1 MKSHQPRYAIR
12 KYAVGVASVLVGFF
26 ASGQVVAADTPSV
39 TESPATTLPT
49 QPSEGD
55 LPQSA
60 TEEAAQPVVEKPI
73 VPAPIVDQSQPTLP
87 DRELRAS
94 DLDRLIREE
103 AISVTEADGTAQPV
117 PVTAA
122 TETPAKD
129 PEQEEK
135 LAKKKVISID
145 AGRKYFSPD
154 QIKEIIDEA
163 SKIGYTDLHLL
174 VGNDGLRFVLDDM
187 SLQVGDSSYSSQAVK
202 EAVEKGTKAYYDDP
216 NGTALTQA
224 QMDEILAYAKS
235 KKIGVI
241 PTINSPGHMDAI
253 LTAMEQLGIENP
265 HFNYFGTKKS
275 ERTVD
280 LDNQKALDF
289 TKALVD
295 KYAAYF
301 SGKTEIFNIG
311 LDEYANDATDAHGWQ
326 VLQAS
331 KHWPDEGYPD
341 KGYEKF
347 IQYANDLAA
356 IVKKHKM
363 KPMAFND
370 GIYYNGDTSYG
381 TFDKDII
388 VSYWTGGWNGYDVA
402 SSKFLS
408 ELGHQILNTNDAWYY
423 VLGRDKAGSGWYNL
437 DQGLE
442 GISKSAIDVVQKNDG
457 AKVPFIGG
465 MVAAWADTPSA
476 TYKKELLFKLMH
488 AFADKNA
495 DYFVAD
501 PEVVEKALAEAP
513 TDLDHY
519 TPESLVAFTA
529 AKKALEGVG
538 AETTRAEAKE
548 LIASLKAAQES
559 LVYTESYAK
568 ELADKEAAEKLAKSK
583 VISIDAG
590 RKYFSLDQLK
600 RIVDKAS
607 ELGYSDLHLLVGNDG
622 MRFVLDDM
630 TVEANGKTYAS
641 DDVKQALLEGT
652 KAYYDDPNGQALTQA
667 EMDELLAYAT
677 SKGIGLIPAVNSPG
691 HMDAIL
697 VAMEKLGIE
706 HPQATFDTVSKT
718 TMDLTN
724 EKAVNFTKALIG
736 KYMDYFKG
744 KSKIF
749 NYGTDEYANDAT
761 NAQGWYYLKWYELYG
776 KFADYSNSLAAMA
789 REKGLQPM
797 AFNDGFYYG
806 DEDDVSFDKDVLI
819 SYWSKGWWGYNLASP
834 QYLADKGYKF
844 LNTNGDWYYVLGHR
858 GDQSYPLDKALQHS
872 ETVPFE
878 QLASTKYPDVK
889 LPVSGSMLGIWADE
903 PANEYKEEEVFQV
916 MEAFAN
922 HNKDYF
928 KADYTALRVALANVP
943 TDLSIYTEESRS
955 ALATVLDQLN
965 WKISRAHQE
974 KVAEQ
979 VEQVTQ
985 ALSQL
990 KPITQVGS
998 QAEDDVRA
1006 LVADKPS
1013 LEVVEK
1019 ELDFEVV
1026 ERTNPDLAKGER
1038 KVVQAGVKGQ
1048 QREFVAV
1055 SALDE
1060 SRQVLGT
1067 EVSKEAVAEIVEV
1080 GTKEAE
1086 VITPTPGLQD
1096 GPSPQP
1102 DLPQVDQGG
1111 HHQVRPVVP
1120 EVKPLVNA
1128 QPAPVASEQKTV
1140 EEAQPAP
1147 TQDQTPSSHQLPETG
1162 QESILG
1168 LALLGAILGAT
1179 GMSLKGRKED

>member
-55 LPQSA
+55 LPHSA
-60 TEEAAQPVVEKPI
+60 TEETAQPVVEKPI
-73 VPAPIVDQSQPTLP
+73 VPAPIVEQSQPTLP

-103 AISVTEADGTAQPV
+103 AISVTEADGTAQ

-163 SKIGYTDLHLL
+163 SKTGYTDLHLL

-187 SLQVGDSSYSSQAVK
+187 SLQVGDASYSSQAVK

-724 EKAVNFTKALIG
+724 EEAVNFTKALIG

-928 KADYTALRVALANVP
+928 KADYTALRAALANVP

-1006 LVADKPS
+1006 LVADIPS

-1055 SALDE
+1055 SALDQ
-1060 SRQVLGT
+1060 SRQVVGT

-1086 VITPTPGLQD
+1086 VVTPTPGLQD

-1111 HHQVRPVVP
+1111 HHQVRPVTP